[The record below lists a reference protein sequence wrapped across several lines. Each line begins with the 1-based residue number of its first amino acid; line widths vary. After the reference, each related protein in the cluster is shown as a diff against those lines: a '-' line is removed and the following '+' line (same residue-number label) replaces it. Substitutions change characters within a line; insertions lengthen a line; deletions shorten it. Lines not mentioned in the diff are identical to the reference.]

1 MVILPAIGP
10 LGLAV
15 PTNLNI
21 SFLRREA
28 PGEDNL
34 AAARLMKALQ
44 AARGRRAQPWGGERI
59 RSDRL
64 CDSDLFHS
72 KRVRFLMVSL
82 HHISKPLFLLH

>member
-1 MVILPAIGP
+1 VVILPAIGP

-15 PTNLNI
+15 PNLNI

-28 PGEDNL
+28 PGEDNRRPR
-34 AAARLMKALQ
+34 AVMKALQ